1 LQVNTERRI
10 QDRVFWQQTLPVRP
24 ISPDGTLGEMH
35 ECQGKDVSAN
45 GIGFYVP
52 RPLPT
57 TLISIDVPTNTDPP
71 SVTVRAN
78 IVRVQRCGNGWYEV
92 GALFVKNGDE

>member
-1 LQVNTERRI
+1 MAHTRRGC
-10 QDRVFWQQTLPVRP
+10 
-24 ISPDGTLGEMH
+24 SP
-35 ECQGKDVSAN
+35 S
-45 GIGFYVP
+45 
-52 RPLPT
+52 

-92 GALFVKNGDE
+92 GALFVKNGNE